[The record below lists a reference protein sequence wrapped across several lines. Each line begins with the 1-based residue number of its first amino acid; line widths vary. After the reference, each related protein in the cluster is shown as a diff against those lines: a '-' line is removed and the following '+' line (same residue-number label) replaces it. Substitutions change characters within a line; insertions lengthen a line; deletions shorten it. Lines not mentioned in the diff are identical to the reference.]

1 MCCILELEFG
11 RGWIG
16 WPSPGQLAKQSF
28 SADLLLRGLL
38 PNPAACTSDS
48 RQATSLC
55 VAHYVLLWH
64 AVSCSYPG
72 LARMGRVPLILHH
85 LHHVAIVQ
93 VETIDAHLTAH
104 SLPSHGDTTS
114 HRPLSEASGIA
125 ALDGLSHPLRQLS
138 QDFNATSMSPEEAMG
153 PSDAPDS
160 TTIVFLPLP
169 KALSRVGPSLTR
181 TGELGK
187 RSRSPI
193 ACCPCCSSPGSRF
206 SVPSS

>member
-1 MCCILELEFG
+1 
-11 RGWIG
+11 
-16 WPSPGQLAKQSF
+16 
-28 SADLLLRGLL
+28 
-38 PNPAACTSDS
+38 
-48 RQATSLC
+48 
-55 VAHYVLLWH
+55 
-64 AVSCSYPG
+64 
-72 LARMGRVPLILHH
+72 MGRVPLILHH

-160 TTIVFLPLP
+160 TTIDFFTPPEGAFTSGSFFDQDRRTRQTQSQPNSLLPLLLL
-169 KALSRVGPSLTR
+169 AGVAVLGAIIIVRANFVMVCYRMSITESAAQEMLS
-181 TGELGK
+181 
-187 RSRSPI
+187 
-193 ACCPCCSSPGSRF
+193 
-206 SVPSS
+206 